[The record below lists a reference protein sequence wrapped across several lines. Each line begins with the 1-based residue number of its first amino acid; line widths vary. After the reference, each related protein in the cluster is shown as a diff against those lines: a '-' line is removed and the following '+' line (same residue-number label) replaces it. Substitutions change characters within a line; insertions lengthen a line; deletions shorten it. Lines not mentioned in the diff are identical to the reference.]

1 MRPIKRALVSVS
13 DKTDIAEFARQLHK
27 RGVEI
32 LSTGGTAELI
42 KKSGVP
48 VKLISD
54 YTGFPEMMDGRIK
67 TLHPKVHGGI
77 LGRRDVPAHMEAME
91 QHGISPIDLVVIN
104 LYPFEATIAR
114 DGCTLA
120 EAIENIDI
128 GGPAMVRSA
137 SKNYNDVA
145 IVVNPADYER
155 VLKEMDAH
163 NGGVTLETRQRLS
176 RDAFAMTARYD
187 SMISGY
193 LSGQIGQ
200 ASQFPPGYQI
210 GLQKIQD
217 LRYGENPHQ
226 AAALYRDAQPLKTDV
241 VQAKQLQGKEL
252 SFNNFTDMNAAW
264 ELALEFKNSAA
275 VVIKHTN
282 PCGTASG
289 QDQTEVFVQARETD
303 PVSAFGGVL
312 GFNRTVTAATAE
324 EIVKNFVEVIIAP
337 DYESAALELFAKKKN
352 VRVMQ
357 MPALEGN
364 PAKKSRMDIKRI
376 GGGLLIQDIDELTL
390 DPEKLKVVTKIQP
403 DDTMLEELKFAWT
416 VAKHVKSNAIVYAR
430 GQETVGIGA
439 GQMSRVDS
447 VRLALQKANKE
458 VKGCVMASDA
468 FFPFRDSIDAAAE
481 RGIRAIIQPGGSIRD
496 EEVIQA
502 ADEHKIAMVFTG
514 IRHFKH

>member
-1 MRPIKRALVSVS
+1 
-13 DKTDIAEFARQLHK
+13 
-27 RGVEI
+27 
-32 LSTGGTAELI
+32 
-42 KKSGVP
+42 
-48 VKLISD
+48 
-54 YTGFPEMMDGRIK
+54 
-67 TLHPKVHGGI
+67 
-77 LGRRDVPAHMEAME
+77 
-91 QHGISPIDLVVIN
+91 
-104 LYPFEATIAR
+104 
-114 DGCTLA
+114 
-120 EAIENIDI
+120 
-128 GGPAMVRSA
+128 
-137 SKNYNDVA
+137 
-145 IVVNPADYER
+145 
-155 VLKEMDAH
+155 MDAH
-163 NGGVTLETRQRLS
+163 NGGVTLVTRQRLS

-193 LSGQIGQ
+193 LSGQIGKP
-200 ASQFPPGYQI
+200 SQFPPGYQI

-226 AAALYRDAQPLKTDV
+226 AAALYREAQPKTTDV

-252 SFNNFTDMNAAW
+252 SFNNYIDMNAAW
-264 ELALEFKNSAA
+264 ECALEFEDSAA
-275 VVIKHTN
+275 VIIKHTN

-289 QDQTEVFVQARETD
+289 QDQAEVFVQARETD

-312 GFNRTVTAATAE
+312 GFNRMVTAATAE

-337 DYESAALELFAKKKN
+337 DYEPAALALFAKKKN

-357 MPALEGN
+357 MPALEGHTE
-364 PAKKSRMDIKRI
+364 KSRMDLKRI
-376 GGGLLIQDIDELTL
+376 GGGLLIQDTDELTL
-390 DPEKLKVVTKIQP
+390 DPAQLKVVTKIQP
-403 DDTMLEELKFAWT
+403 DESMLEELKFAWK

-430 GQETVGIGA
+430 GRETVGIGA

-447 VRLALQKANKE
+447 ARLAIEKANKE

>member
-13 DKTDIAEFARQLHK
+13 DKSDIAEFALQLHR

-42 KKSGVP
+42 KKIGVP
-48 VKLISD
+48 VTLISD

-91 QHGISPIDLVVIN
+91 QHAISPIDMVVIN
-104 LYPFEATIAR
+104 LYPFEATIAQE
-114 DGCTLA
+114 GCTLA

-145 IVVNPADYER
+145 IVVNPSDYDLI
-155 VLKEMDAH
+155 LKEMDAN
-163 NGGVTLETRQRLS
+163 NGSVTLETRQRLS
-176 RDAFAMTARYD
+176 RDAFALTARYD
-187 SMISGY
+187 SMIAGY
-193 LSGQIGQ
+193 LSGQVGE

-210 GLQKIQD
+210 SLQKIQD

-226 AAALYRDAQPLKTDV
+226 AAALYREAQPKKTDV

-252 SFNNFTDMNAAW
+252 SFNNYIDMNAAW
-264 ELALEFKNSAA
+264 ECALEFDDSAA
-275 VVIKHTN
+275 VIIKHTN

-289 QDQTEVFVQARETD
+289 KDQTEVFVQARETD
-303 PVSAFGGVL
+303 PMSAFGGVL
-312 GFNRTVTAATAE
+312 GFNRTVSAATAE

-337 DYESAALELFAKKKN
+337 DYEPAALALFAKKKN

-357 MPALEGN
+357 MPALEGHS
-364 PAKKSRMDIKRI
+364 KKSRMDLKRI
-376 GGGLLIQDIDELTL
+376 GGGLLIQDTDELTL
-390 DPEKLKVVTKIQP
+390 DPDQLKVVTKIQP
-403 DDTMLEELKFAWT
+403 DDTTLEELKFAWK

-430 GQETVGIGA
+430 GRETVGIGA

-447 VRLALQKANKE
+447 ARLAIEKANKE

-468 FFPFRDSIDAAAE
+468 FFPFRDAIDAAAE
-481 RGIRAIIQPGGSIRD
+481 QGIRAIIQPGGSIRD
-496 EEVIQA
+496 EEIIKA